1 MRRGYENI
9 NMFTI
14 IQLLTPFVT
23 YLIAELFHASESL
36 QQKLQDLYMV
46 SNVTEFMQI
55 RTQLQMSYNH
65 TWNILGYVLNGFV
78 FSILGF

>member
-1 MRRGYENI
+1 

-23 YLIAELFHASESL
+23 YLIDELFHASGIIAAE
-36 QQKLQDLYMV
+36 V
-46 SNVTEFMQI
+46 SGLVHGFERDRIMQV
-55 RTQLQMSYNH
+55 RKQLQMSDNH

-78 FSILGF
+78 FSILGFLVP